1 MLVAGRTVST
11 DRITQGSLRI
21 MPCCLC
27 EGEAAGMAAAF
38 ACEDDNINIHNVDTQ
53 RLRKRLIE
61 LGAYLPKQ
69 SSDTF

>member
-1 MLVAGRTVST
+1 
-11 DRITQGSLRI
+11 
-21 MPCCLC
+21 
-27 EGEAAGMAAAF
+27 MAAAF